1 MCRWIAYFSEEPILI
16 TDVIE
21 RPEHSLIKQIDL
33 HYLPEIQHPA
43 ADSGVGAQNAL
54 TNVDGWGLAWYSDI
68 QAKYRTED
76 EVDETG
82 ATHRVH
88 LPALMPTVLKSTMP
102 PLHDLNLRSVAKT
115 TESSVVFGHIRATVG
130 SPVSIPNCH
139 PFQWGRYILMHNG
152 GSLVRLRTFSHSVSP
167 SWPFPSFLHF
177 GPYARQWHWLTRGG
191 RAGAVDNFFDAQDA
205 IREELT
211 KAARMNIQGTTD
223 TETVAALFFTR
234 LYGHS
239 NESWL
244 EPRPLDE
251 WIRALRETVG
261 ILIELCEPRDSARRP
276 KGWLKSDQNPRSWI
290 SLNLA
295 ISDGEKFVA
304 LRYAYPPQR
313 EAPSLYWSS
322 VGGVALDRRYKRHP
336 SYPSPFRDVGNLR
349 DSHHLPH
356 VVVASEPMTK
366 NPKDQWEL
374 LGDGQLLVVEKKELA
389 DVAASS
395 THAQRLNREWWKP
408 RIVRFEP
415 ESAKERAARFRAASH
430 LDADGLSELR
440 RELKESRSEPAILPR
455 ANTHHPLSR
464 RHSAA
469 ARSSSAFSSDEEGH
483 NPQAVL
489 PRVLGGR

>member
-139 PFQWGRYILMHNG
+139 PFQWGRYILMHN
-152 GSLVRLRTFSHSVSP
+152 
-167 SWPFPSFLHF
+167 
-177 GPYARQWHWLTRGG
+177 
-191 RAGAVDNFFDAQDA
+191 GAVDNFFDAQDA

-440 RELKESRSEPAILPR
+440 RELKESRSEPVPKSVLLSRRNPVHRDGDYPILPR